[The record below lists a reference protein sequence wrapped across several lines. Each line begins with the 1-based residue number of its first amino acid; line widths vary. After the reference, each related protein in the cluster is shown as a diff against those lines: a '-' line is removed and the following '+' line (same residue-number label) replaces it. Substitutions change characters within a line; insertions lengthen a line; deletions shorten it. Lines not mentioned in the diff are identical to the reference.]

1 MWGKKQAEKGA
12 RKNMPD
18 KYRNGALFRIRTG
31 CHCFYSAHNFSN
43 RILNRIIIA
52 HSRFFVNNYPK
63 IVSIIL
69 GAPSGE

>member
-31 CHCFYSAHNFSN
+31 RHYFYSAYNLSN
-43 RILNRIIIA
+43 RILNKAIIA
-52 HSRFFVNNYPK
+52 RFRKIVNIYPK